1 MSAARFIVRG
11 KVQGVWFRASTR
23 EQAARLGLDGH
34 ARNLGD
40 GSVEVIAIGDA
51 EALDAHWSAGC
62 TWARRWHGSMRCRV
76 LRGRRIH
83 GPQAA
88 ASQSPDPCMSLSC
101 TDLRLRYARI
111 GQGMPQGAA

>member
-51 EALDAHWSAGC
+51 EALDALERWLHVGPPL
-62 TWARRWHGSMRCRV
+62 ARVDAV
-76 LRGRRIH
+76 LR
-83 GPQAA
+83 
-88 ASQSPDPCMSLSC
+88 SPLADVAGDEAGFSI
-101 TDLRLRYARI
+101 R
-111 GQGMPQGAA
+111 